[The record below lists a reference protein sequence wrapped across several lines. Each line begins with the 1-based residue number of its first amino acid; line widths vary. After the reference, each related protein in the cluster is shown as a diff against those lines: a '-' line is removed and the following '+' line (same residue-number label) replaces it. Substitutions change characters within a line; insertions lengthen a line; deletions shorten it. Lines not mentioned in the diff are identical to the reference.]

1 MYIYGS
7 NKIDCETI
15 YEIKNFLTSNI
26 RVDLET
32 ELFKNTL
39 LENSYLSDYIKNHL
53 VVDMEE
59 LEKGLNSVNPDNNSQ

>member
-32 ELFKNTL
+32 QLFKDTL
-39 LENSYLSDYIKNHL
+39 LEDSNLSDYIKNQL
-53 VVDMEE
+53 PTIWRD
-59 LEKGLNSVNPDNNSQ
+59 

>member
-32 ELFKNTL
+32 ELFKDTL
-39 LENSYLSDYIKNHL
+39 LEDSNLSDYIKNQASN
-53 VVDMEE
+53 DMER
-59 LEKGLNSVNPDNNSQ
+59 LKNSLNLFNFNKNS

>member
-1 MYIYGS
+1 MYIYGI

-32 ELFKNTL
+32 ELFKDTL
-39 LENSYLSDYIKNHL
+39 LEDSNLSDYIKNQL
-53 VVDMEE
+53 PTIWRD
-59 LEKGLNSVNPDNNSQ
+59 

>member
-32 ELFKNTL
+32 ELFKDTL
-39 LENSYLSDYIKNHL
+39 LEDSNLSDYIKNQL
-53 VVDMEE
+53 LTIWRD
-59 LEKGLNSVNPDNNSQ
+59 